1 MNKRTILT
9 AVVIMI
15 FIASETMIVMAQE
28 QSNSTNL
35 DKQKIIVT
43 WLETNDTMTSDSPVI
58 SVSGENFWMVFEPLL
73 TVNQGL
79 LQFYLNKPK

>member
-1 MNKRTILT
+1 MSKHAILT

-15 FIASETMIVMAQE
+15 FIASETMIVMARE

-43 WLETNDTMTSDSPVI
+43 WLETNDTMTGDSPVI
-58 SVSGENFWMVFEPLL
+58 SVSGKDFWIVFEPLL
-73 TVNQGL
+73 EQSINGSIVL
-79 LQFYLNKPK
+79 SE

>member
-58 SVSGENFWMVFEPLL
+58 SVSGEDFWMVFEPLL
-73 TVNQGL
+73 KQSANGSIVL
-79 LQFYLNKPK
+79 SE